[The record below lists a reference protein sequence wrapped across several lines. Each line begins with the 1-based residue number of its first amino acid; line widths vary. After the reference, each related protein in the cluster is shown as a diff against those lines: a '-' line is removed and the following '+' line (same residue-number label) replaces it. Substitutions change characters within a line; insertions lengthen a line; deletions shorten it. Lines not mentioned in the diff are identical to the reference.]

1 MKQRLNRICRILK
14 QENLDALLVTN
25 EINVSYLSD
34 FAGADSTVLIS
45 AKENFFITDFRYKY
59 QAEREISNFSI
70 KVISSFN
77 NGTLPETIARI
88 VSRLRLKRIGFES
101 RHLSWEKE
109 NLLKNRLGN
118 SELIPAPNLVER
130 LREVKDK
137 QEVALIER
145 AARISGEAFT
155 YLSSII
161 APGMKEKELADRVDY
176 FMRSRGAQGS
186 AFQIIIAS
194 GEKSAFPHAL
204 TSNKIIRCNEAVL
217 VDMGA
222 NFRGYNC
229 DLTKMIFLGRI
240 TRKLKRIYDI
250 VALAQKKAL
259 AKIKAGAR
267 IDTID
272 KAARNYI
279 QQKGLG
285 RFFGHAL
292 GHGVGRDVHEQP
304 LITPANR
311 ERLKAGMVFTIEPG
325 VYIPE
330 LGGIRIEDMV
340 VVTNKGHRILTQGA

>member
-1 MKQRLNRICRILK
+1 MKQRLSRIRRILK
-14 QENLDALLVTN
+14 QENLDALLVAN
-25 EINVSYLSD
+25 ETNVSYLSD
-34 FAGADSTVLIS
+34 FAGADSAVLIS
-45 AKENFFITDFRYKY
+45 ARENFFITDFRYKE
-59 QAEREISNFSI
+59 QAKREISDFSI

-77 NGTLPETIARI
+77 NGTLPETIVRI
-88 VSRLRLKRIGFES
+88 ADRLRIKRIGFES
-101 RHLSWEKE
+101 RHLSWEKA

-118 SELIPAPNLVER
+118 SELIPTSSLVER

-137 QEVALIER
+137 QEVALIEQ
-145 AARISGEAFT
+145 AVRINGEAFT

-161 APGMKEKELADRVDY
+161 APGMREKELADKVDY
-176 FMRSRGAQGS
+176 FMRSRGARRS
-186 AFQIIIAS
+186 AFQIIVAS
-194 GEKSAFPHAL
+194 GEKSAFPHAP
-204 TSNKIIRCNEAVL
+204 TSNKIIKPDETVL
-217 VDMGA
+217 VDMGT

-229 DLTKMIFLGRI
+229 DLTRVIFLGRI

-259 AKIKAGAR
+259 AKVRAGAR

-279 QQKGLG
+279 QHKGLG

-304 LITPANR
+304 LITPENR

-325 VYIPE
+325 VYIPK

-340 VVTNKGHRILTQGA
+340 LVTKTGYKALTR